1 LKTGSEIRNFLSGE
15 WFVFVS
21 DKNKKYDFSL
31 STVASNDFL
40 TFSLGDTLFQ
50 IVRLKE

>member
-1 LKTGSEIRNFLSGE
+1 M
-15 WFVFVS
+15 VCFVS

-31 STVASNDFL
+31 STVASDDYL
-40 TFSLGDTLFQ
+40 TFTLGNTLFQ